1 MSFDYEY
8 KAEQLEEYVRN
19 DMGEFTRINLSIILL
34 ALLNGS
40 EHIEHI
46 RDWIDEWASD
56 VEKLKEGKA
65 S

>member
-40 EHIEHI
+40 DHIEHI
-46 RDWIDEWASD
+46 RDWIDEYTK
-56 VEKLKEGKA
+56 EKA
-65 S
+65 Q